1 MDGSENRKAGAEIR
15 RDAGTP
21 TAWLEA
27 FPALLSLDDPAWRGI
42 LAAAKIVSLPPGIV
56 VFRHGDR
63 CQNYFLVLEGAIRV
77 QKASESGRE
86 IVLYRVEAGEGCV
99 LTTSCLLANEYYP
112 AEGITETEVSAVV
125 LPADRF
131 YEGIAKSPGF
141 RDFVFATYG
150 KRILDLILLVE
161 EVAFGRIDIRLAQCL
176 LVHAGR
182 AHPIANTHQELA
194 TELGTA
200 REVVSRQLKDFER
213 RGWVKLHRGR
223 IDILDPVSMHA
234 LVSKGSV

>member
-1 MDGSENRKAGAEIR
+1 MNGPGNRKAGAENR
-15 RDAGTP
+15 GDTGTP
-21 TAWLEA
+21 IAWLDA
-27 FPALLSLDDPAWRGI
+27 FPALLNVDDPTWRSI
-42 LAAAKIVSLPPGIV
+42 LTAAKIVTLPPGIT

-77 QKASESGRE
+77 QKSSESGRE
-86 IVLYRVEAGEGCV
+86 IVLYRVEAGQGCV
-99 LTTSCLLANEYYP
+99 LTTSCLLANEHYP
-112 AEGITETEVSAVV
+112 AEGITETEVRAVV

-131 YEGIAKSPGF
+131 YEGMAKSTGF

-176 LVHAGR
+176 LVHASR

-194 TELGTA
+194 IELGTA
-200 REVVSRQLKDFER
+200 REVVSRQLKEFER

-223 IDILDPVSMHA
+223 IDILDPNAMHT
-234 LVSKGSV
+234 LISKGSM